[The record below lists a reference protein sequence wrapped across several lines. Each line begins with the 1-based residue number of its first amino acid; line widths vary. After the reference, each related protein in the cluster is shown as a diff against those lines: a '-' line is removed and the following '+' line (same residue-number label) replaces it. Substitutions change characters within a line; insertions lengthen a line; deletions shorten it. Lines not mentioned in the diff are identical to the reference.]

1 MGIVDEDVER
11 VRQSTDIVKL
21 VSEHTQL
28 KRVGRRWSG
37 LCPFH
42 NEKTGSFSVNAEE
55 GLYHCFGCKKS
66 GDSITFVRELEHL
79 DFPGAI
85 EHLARRAGITLRYTD
100 AHEGAVRS
108 RKKKLI
114 GHVNKAAEIY
124 HEHLLTASSAGEAR
138 GYLRQRGFDGDMVR
152 RYKVG
157 FAPEGWDFLAKKLRL
172 SNDDLADS
180 GLGKL
185 NSRGGQMDWQR
196 GRIVFPVFDERG
208 DAVGFGGRIMP
219 GGEGAK
225 YINSQ
230 ECAVYSKSRVLYGL
244 NWAKEHI
251 VSSGEA
257 IICEGYTDV
266 TGFGRAGIHNAVATC
281 GTALTD
287 DHLKLLKRFTNRI
300 VLAFDADDAGKAA
313 AERVYEWEQK
323 YAIEVM
329 VADLPTGVDPDDL
342 SREDPDRLAESIS
355 NALSFL
361 EFRLERELARH
372 SMDSIEHRAR
382 AAEEALALVAEHPNA
397 LVRDQ
402 YVMTIADRCRM
413 DAARLREMVRNPR
426 KKRGRAVPEAPRLP
440 MPQKG
445 SDHVEDQA
453 LQLVVEGE
461 DEAAHLFSEPLF
473 VTPMRRE
480 IYRALK
486 EAPSVREAVDM
497 LGADEG
503 NLLIELAASSD
514 EDLDAPA
521 VASRLVSKAADR
533 LARELEAEARVAG
546 NVEELL
552 PDVKFLRQWV
562 IDLREPRSDL
572 TELAPLADWIAMR
585 ANADQVA
592 AMSSE
597 SNE

>member
-21 VSEHTQL
+21 ISEHTQL

-42 NEKTGSFSVNAEE
+42 NEKTGSFSVNGEE

-66 GDSITFVRELEHL
+66 GDAITFVRELEHL

-85 EHLARRAGITLRYTD
+85 EHLARRSGITLRYTD
-100 AHEGAVRS
+100 ANEGAVRT
-108 RKKKLI
+108 RKKQLI
-114 GHVNKAAEIY
+114 GHVNKAVDIY
-124 HEHLLTASSAGEAR
+124 HEELLSSPKAKEAR
-138 GYLRQRGFDGDMVR
+138 SYLRARGFDSEMVR
-152 RYKVG
+152 QYKVG
-157 FAPEGWDFLAKKLRL
+157 MAPEGWDFLAKRLRI
-172 SNDDLADS
+172 SDRDLADS

-230 ECAVYSKSRVLYGL
+230 ECTVYSKSRVLYGL

-266 TGFGRAGIHNAVATC
+266 TGFGRAGILNAVATC

-287 DHLKLLKRFTNRI
+287 DHLKLLKRFTNRL

-323 YAIEVM
+323 YEIEVM
-329 VADLPTGVDPDDL
+329 VADLPPGVDPDDL
-342 SREDPDRLAESIS
+342 SREDPERLAESITK
-355 NALSFL
+355 ALSFL
-361 EFRLERELARH
+361 EFRLERELAKH

-382 AAEEALALVAEHPNA
+382 AAEDALALVAQHPNA

-413 DAARLREMVRNPR
+413 DADRLREMVRNPT
-426 KKRGRAVPEAPRLP
+426 KRRGQPVAEAAPVIP

-453 LQLVVEGE
+453 LQLVIGGNQ
-461 DEAAHLFSEPLF
+461 EAIAIFSDPLF

-480 IYRALK
+480 IYHALI
-486 EAPSVREAVDM
+486 EAQSVREAVDM

-503 NLLIELAASSD
+503 NLLIELAATSE

-533 LARELEAEARVAG
+533 LARELESEARITG

-585 ANADQVA
+585 DAHT
-592 AMSSE
+592 SGE
-597 SNE
+597 SHE

>member
-28 KRVGRRWSG
+28 KKVGRRWSG

-85 EHLARRAGITLRYTD
+85 EHLARRSGITLRYTD
-100 AHEGAVRS
+100 AGEGAVRS
-108 RKKKLI
+108 RKKQLI
-114 GHVNKAAEIY
+114 GHVNKAVDIY
-124 HEHLLTASSAGEAR
+124 HEYLLTSPQAGEAR

-152 RYKVG
+152 RYQVG
-157 FAPEGWDFLAKKLRL
+157 FAPESWDFLAKKLRI
-172 SNDDLADS
+172 SNKDLVDS
-180 GLGKL
+180 GLGKM
-185 NSRGGQMDWQR
+185 NSIDKQMDWQR
-196 GRIVFPVFDERG
+196 NRIVFPVFDERG
-208 DAVGFGGRIMP
+208 DGVGFGGRIMP

-251 VSSGEA
+251 VASGEA

-266 TGFGRAGIHNAVATC
+266 TGFGRAGIHTAVATC

-287 DHLKLLKRFTNRI
+287 DHLKLLKRFTNRL

-313 AERVYEWEQK
+313 ADRVYEWEQK
-323 YAIEVM
+323 YEIEIM
-329 VADLPTGVDPDDL
+329 VADLPAGVDPDDL
-342 SREDPDRLAESIS
+342 SRDDPERLAESVTK
-355 NALSFL
+355 ALSFL
-361 EFRLERELARH
+361 EFRLERELAKH

-413 DAARLREMVRNPR
+413 DADRLREMVRNPR
-426 KKRGRAVPEAPRLP
+426 KNRGKIVAEAPTLP

-453 LQLVVEGE
+453 IQLIIEGHT
-461 DEAAHLFSEPLF
+461 DAVALFSEPLF
-473 VTPMRRE
+473 VTPLRRD
-480 IYRALK
+480 IYLALK
-486 EAPSVREAVDM
+486 RAPSVREAVDM

-521 VASRLVSKAADR
+521 VASRLISKAADR
-533 LARELEAEARVAG
+533 LARELESEARITG

-585 ANADQVA
+585 EQPTPGQ
-592 AMSSE
+592 
-597 SNE
+597 SND

>member
-42 NEKTGSFSVNAEE
+42 NEKTGSFSVNSEE

-85 EHLARRAGITLRYTD
+85 EHLARRAGISLRYTD
-100 AHEGAVRS
+100 ANEGAARNK
-108 RKKKLI
+108 RKELI

-124 HEHLLTASSAGEAR
+124 HEWLLSHASAGPAR
-138 GYLRQRGFDGDMVR
+138 DYLRKRGFDGDMVR
-152 RYKVG
+152 EYKVG
-157 FAPEGWDFLAKKLRL
+157 YAPDTWDALAKKIRI
-172 SNDDLADS
+172 SDKDLVDS
-180 GLGKL
+180 GLGKI
-185 NSRGGQMDWQR
+185 NSIGKQMDWQR

-251 VSSGEA
+251 VNGNEA

-266 TGFGRAGIHNAVATC
+266 TGFSRAGIKTAVATC

-313 AERVYEWEQK
+313 ADRVYEWEQK
-323 YAIEVM
+323 YEIEVM
-329 VADLPTGVDPDDL
+329 VADLPSGVDPDDL
-342 SREDPDRLAESIS
+342 SRSDPERLRDSITH
-355 NALSFL
+355 ALSFL
-361 EFRLERELARH
+361 EFRLDRVLGRH
-372 SMDSIEHRAR
+372 TMDSIEHRAH
-382 AAEEALALVAEHPNA
+382 AAEDALHLVAEHPNA

-402 YVMTIADRCRM
+402 YVMNIADRCRM
-413 DAARLREMVRNPR
+413 DADRLREMLRNPR
-426 KKRGRAVPEAPRLP
+426 SRGRVVAESPSVPLP
-440 MPQKG
+440 QQG
-445 SDHVEDQA
+445 SDSVEDQA
-453 LQLVVEGE
+453 LQLMIAGDDQVT
-461 DEAAHLFSEPLF
+461 ALFSEGLF
-473 VTPMRRE
+473 VTTMRRE
-480 IYRALK
+480 LFAAVLQ
-486 EAPSVREAVDM
+486 APSVREAVDM
-497 LGADEG
+497 LGADEA
-503 NLLIELAASSD
+503 NLLIELAATSD
-514 EDLDAPA
+514 EDLDASA
-521 VASRLVSKAADR
+521 VASRLLGKAADR
-533 LARELEAEARVAG
+533 LARQLEAEARATG
-546 NVEELL
+546 EIESLL

-572 TELAPLADWIAMR
+572 SDLVPLADWVAMKS
-585 ANADQVA
+585 QTTSEA
-592 AMSSE
+592 A
-597 SNE
+597 

>member
-21 VSEHTQL
+21 ITEHTQL

-42 NEKTGSFSVNAEE
+42 NKKTPSFSVNSEE

-85 EHLARRAGITLRYTD
+85 EHLARRSGITLRYTD
-100 AHEGAVRS
+100 ANEGQARN
-108 RKKKLI
+108 RKKQLM
-114 GHVNKAAEIY
+114 GHVGKAVDVY
-124 HEHLLTASSAGEAR
+124 HQLLLSDPDAGAAR
-138 GYLRQRGFDGDMVR
+138 DYLRQRGFDGEMVR
-152 RYKVG
+152 RFQVG
-157 FAPEGWDFLAKKLRL
+157 FAPDSWDYLSKRL
-172 SNDDLADS
+172 KVSDTDLTDS
-180 GLGKL
+180 GLGKV
-185 NSRGGQMDWQR
+185 NSIGKQMDWQR

-244 NWAKEHI
+244 HWAKEHI

-266 TGFGRAGIHNAVATC
+266 TGFSRAGFHTAVATC

-313 AERVYEWEQK
+313 ADRVYEWEQK
-323 YAIEVM
+323 YEIEVM

-342 SREDPDRLAESIS
+342 SRSDPERLQQAVTG
-355 NALSFL
+355 ALSFL

-372 SMDSIEHRAR
+372 DLDSIEHRAR
-382 AAEEALALVAEHPNA
+382 AAEDALALVAEHPNT

-413 DAARLREMVRNPR
+413 DAARLREMIARPR
-426 KKRGRAVPEAPRLP
+426 ARRGSLVAEAPRATVP
-440 MPQKG
+440 VG
-445 SDHVEDQA
+445 SDNIEDQA
-453 LQLVVEGE
+453 LQLVISADDPLV
-461 DEAAHLFSEPLF
+461 DLLSEPLF
-473 VTPMRRE
+473 VGPRRKQ
-480 IYRALK
+480 IFIALR
-486 EAPSVREAVDM
+486 EAPSVREAMDM
-497 LGADEG
+497 LGADEAD
-503 NLLIELAASSD
+503 LLVKLAATPD
-514 EDLDAPA
+514 DQLDAPA
-521 VASRLVSKAADR
+521 IVSRLLGKSADR
-533 LARELEAEARVAG
+533 LAGELEAEARRTG
-546 NVEELL
+546 NVKDVLSE
-552 PDVKFLRQWV
+552 VKFLRQWS
-562 IDLREPRSDL
+562 IDLREPISEPN
-572 TELAPLADWIAMR
+572 ELAPLADWIAMK
-585 ANADQVA
+585 ASGQGEA
-592 AMSSE
+592 A
-597 SNE
+597 

>member
-66 GDSITFVRELEHL
+66 GDAITFVRELEHL

-85 EHLARRAGITLRYTD
+85 EHLARKAGIALRYTD
-100 AHEGAVRS
+100 ANEGAARNK
-108 RKKKLI
+108 RKELI
-114 GHVNKAAEIY
+114 GHVNRAVDIY
-124 HEHLLTASSAGEAR
+124 HDWLMTHPSAGEAR

-152 RYKVG
+152 AYKVG
-157 FAPEGWDFLAKKLRL
+157 YAPDTWDALAKKLKI
-172 SNDDLADS
+172 SDKDLVDS
-180 GLGKL
+180 GLGKI
-185 NSRGGQMDWQR
+185 NSIGKQMDWQR

-266 TGFGRAGIHNAVATC
+266 TGFGRAGIPRAVATC

-313 AERVYEWEQK
+313 ADRVYEWEQK
-323 YAIEVM
+323 YEIEVM

-342 SREDPDRLAESIS
+342 SRSDPERLADSIT

-361 EFRLERELARH
+361 EFRLDRVLGRH
-372 SMDSIEHRAR
+372 NMDSIEHRAR
-382 AAEEALALVAEHPNA
+382 AAEDGLALVAEHPNA

-402 YVMTIADRCRM
+402 YVMNIADRCRM
-413 DAARLREMVRNPR
+413 DADRLREMLRNPR
-426 KKRGRAVPEAPRLP
+426 RRGSAVAEAPSTP
-440 MPQKG
+440 MPQQG
-445 SDHVEDQA
+445 SDSVEDQA
-453 LQLVVEGE
+453 IQLMIGE
-461 DEAAHLFSEPLF
+461 DQGVAELFSEALF

-480 IYRALK
+480 IFTAVRQA
-486 EAPSVREAVDM
+486 ASVREAVDM
-497 LGADEG
+497 LGSDEA

-514 EDLDAPA
+514 DDLNASA
-521 VASRLVSKAADR
+521 VASRLLGKAADR
-533 LARELEAEARVAG
+533 LARQLEAEARTTG
-546 NVEELL
+546 NIELLL

-572 TELAPLADWIAMR
+572 TELAPLADWVAMKSDM
-585 ANADQVA
+585 ASEA
-592 AMSSE
+592 A
-597 SNE
+597 

>member
-66 GDSITFVRELEHL
+66 GDAITFVRELEHL

-85 EHLARRAGITLRYTD
+85 EHLARKAGIALRYTD
-100 AHEGAVRS
+100 ANEGAARNK
-108 RKKKLI
+108 RKELI
-114 GHVNKAAEIY
+114 GHVNRAVDIY
-124 HEHLLTASSAGEAR
+124 HDWLMTHPSAGEAR

-152 RYKVG
+152 AYKVG
-157 FAPEGWDFLAKKLRL
+157 YAPDTWDALAKKLKI
-172 SNDDLADS
+172 SDKDLVDS
-180 GLGKL
+180 GLGKI
-185 NSRGGQMDWQR
+185 NSIGKQMDWQR

-266 TGFGRAGIHNAVATC
+266 TGFGRAGIRRAVATC

-313 AERVYEWEQK
+313 ADRVYEWEQK
-323 YAIEVM
+323 YEIEVM

-342 SREDPDRLAESIS
+342 SRSDPERLADSIT

-361 EFRLERELARH
+361 EFRLDRVLGRH
-372 SMDSIEHRAR
+372 KMDSIEHRAR
-382 AAEEALALVAEHPNA
+382 AAEDGLALVAEHPNA

-402 YVMTIADRCRM
+402 YVMNIADRCRM
-413 DAARLREMVRNPR
+413 DADRLREMLRNPR
-426 KKRGRAVPEAPRLP
+426 RRGSAVAEAPSTP
-440 MPQKG
+440 MPQQG
-445 SDHVEDQA
+445 SDSVEDQA
-453 LQLVVEGE
+453 IQLMIGE
-461 DEAAHLFSEPLF
+461 DRGVAELFSEALF

-480 IYRALK
+480 IFTAVRQA
-486 EAPSVREAVDM
+486 ASVREAVDM
-497 LGADEG
+497 LGSDEA

-514 EDLDAPA
+514 DDLNASA
-521 VASRLVSKAADR
+521 VASRLLGKAADR
-533 LARELEAEARVAG
+533 LARQLEAEARTTG
-546 NVEELL
+546 NIELLL

-572 TELAPLADWIAMR
+572 TELAPLADWVAMKSDM
-585 ANADQVA
+585 ASEA
-592 AMSSE
+592 A
-597 SNE
+597 

>member
-42 NEKTGSFSVNAEE
+42 NEKTGSFSVNSEE

-66 GDSITFVRELEHL
+66 GDAITFVREIEHL

-85 EHLARRAGITLRYTD
+85 EYLARRAAITLRYTS
-100 AHEGAVRS
+100 ANEGAARTR
-108 RKKKLI
+108 RKDLM
-114 GHVNKAAEIY
+114 GHVAKAADVY
-124 HEHLLTASSAGEAR
+124 HELLLSDPQAGAAR
-138 GYLRQRGFDGDMVR
+138 DYLRKRGFDGDMVR

-157 FAPEGWDFLAKKLRL
+157 FAPDSWDYLAKRLRL
-172 SNDDLADS
+172 KDNDLIDS

-196 GRIVFPVFDERG
+196 GRIVFPVYDERG

-219 GGEGAK
+219 GAEGAK

-230 ECAVYSKSRVLYGL
+230 ECEVYSKSRILYAL

-251 VSSGEA
+251 VQSGSA

-287 DHLKLLKRFTNRI
+287 DHLKLLKRFTNRL

-323 YAIEVM
+323 YEIEVL
-329 VADLPTGVDPDDL
+329 VADLPAGVDPDDL
-342 SREDPDRLAESIS
+342 SRSDPERLEASVTQ
-355 NALSFL
+355 ALSFL

-372 SMDSIEHRAR
+372 QMDSIEHRAR
-382 AAEEALALVAEHPNA
+382 AAEEAIQLIAEHPNT

-402 YVMTIADRCRM
+402 YVMTIADRCRI
-413 DAARLREMVRNPR
+413 DAGQLREMLRNPR
-426 KKRGRAVPEAPRLP
+426 ARRGGGPRNMPDSAMTLP
-440 MPQKG
+440 TTTG
-445 SDHVEDQA
+445 SDSVEDQA
-453 LQLVVEGE
+453 LQLMINGDVETSE
-461 DEAAHLFSEPLF
+461 LFSDSLF
-473 VTPMRRE
+473 VTMHRRE
-480 IYRALK
+480 VFEALRDGR
-486 EAPSVREAVDM
+486 SVREAIDM
-497 LGADEG
+497 LGADEA
-503 NLLIELAASSD
+503 NLVIELAATD
-514 EDLDAPA
+514 VDLDASA
-521 VASRLVSKAADR
+521 VASRLLGKAADR
-533 LARELEAEARVAG
+533 LARELEAEARLTG
-546 NVEELL
+546 DVETLL

-562 IDLREPRSDL
+562 IELREPRSEL
-572 TELAPLADWIAMR
+572 TELAPLADWLAMR
-585 ANADQVA
+585 SSA
-592 AMSSE
+592 SSE
-597 SNE
+597 AA

>member
-42 NEKTGSFSVNAEE
+42 NEKTGSFSVNGEE

-66 GDSITFVRELEHL
+66 GDAITFVRELEHL

-85 EHLARRAGITLRYTD
+85 EHLARKSGITLRYTD
-100 AHEGAVRS
+100 ANEGAVRN
-108 RKKKLI
+108 RKKQLM
-114 GHVNKAAEIY
+114 GHVDKAADIY
-124 HEHLLTASSAGEAR
+124 HEYLMTAPAAGEAR
-138 GYLRQRGFDGDMVR
+138 SYLRNRGFDGDMVR

-157 FAPEGWDFLAKKLRL
+157 MAPEGWDFLSKKLRI
-172 SNDDLADS
+172 SNTDLVDS
-180 GLGKL
+180 GLGKM
-185 NSRGGQMDWQR
+185 NSIDKQMDWQR

-251 VSSGEA
+251 VSGSEA

-266 TGFGRAGIHNAVATC
+266 TGFGRAGLYNAVATC

-313 AERVYEWEQK
+313 ADRVYEWEQK
-323 YAIEVM
+323 YEIEVM

-342 SREDPDRLAESIS
+342 SREDPERLAESITK
-355 NALSFL
+355 ALSFL
-361 EFRLERELARH
+361 EFRLERELAKH

-382 AAEEALALVAEHPNA
+382 AAEAALEIVAQHPNA

-402 YVMTIADRCRM
+402 YVMTVADRCRM
-413 DAARLREMVRNPR
+413 DADRLREMVRNPR
-426 KKRGRAVPEAPRLP
+426 KKHGQPLVEPPTLP
-440 MPQKG
+440 IPQKG

-453 LQLVVEGE
+453 LQLVIDR
-461 DEAAHLFSEPLF
+461 DEMVLTIFSEALF
-473 VTPMRRE
+473 VAPMRRE
-480 IYRALK
+480 IYLALMQ
-486 EAPSVREAVDM
+486 ATSVREAVDM

-514 EDLDAPA
+514 EDLDAAA

-533 LARELEAEARVAG
+533 LARELEAEARVSG

-572 TELAPLADWIAMR
+572 TELAPLADWVAMR
-585 ANADQVA
+585 SQTPERPNG
-592 AMSSE
+592 
-597 SNE
+597 